1 MKIDCSKA
9 LEKAAL
15 FIENEAKLR
24 CPVGDTG
31 LLRASITHDVEGNE
45 AVIGTN
51 MEYAPYVE
59 YGTGLFAEAGDGR
72 QDVPWHYQT
81 ADGEW
86 HSTYGQY
93 PQPYLRPALDE
104 NLDELTKIMTREL
117 KQSVELSI
125 ESEIGRLRIK

>member
-59 YGTGLFAEAGDGR
+59 YGTGLFAEAGNGR
-72 QDVPWHYQT
+72 QDVP
-81 ADGEW
+81 
-86 HSTYGQY
+86 
-93 PQPYLRPALDE
+93 
-104 NLDELTKIMTREL
+104 
-117 KQSVELSI
+117 
-125 ESEIGRLRIK
+125 